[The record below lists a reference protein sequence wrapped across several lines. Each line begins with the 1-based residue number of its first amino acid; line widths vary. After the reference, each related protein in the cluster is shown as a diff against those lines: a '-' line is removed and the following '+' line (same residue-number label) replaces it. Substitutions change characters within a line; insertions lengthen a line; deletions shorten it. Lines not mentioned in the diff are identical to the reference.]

1 MSSQISAF
9 NLANLKIIP
18 YKEMRTVEKTQE
30 DVILTVKDLMGKLSV
45 DKANQP
51 VVEVLSH
58 FPEETPFVR
67 LFWYKDTV
75 QISIPQVY
83 KDEEEGISLYDVG
96 AIPSPIKIP
105 IKWLKYSLDW
115 NRNQD
120 PKQTIITG
128 TQVFAINLN
137 SENSSEMKVL
147 ICPVGLSKEYIKYI
161 RDEQNKITDE
171 DIPKGKGLVDGKYLN
186 YYPRPLLP
194 MALVEVNETYDVKE
208 VIFEEDPRY
217 STPRYLVVKLNQD
230 QEISEHEILANYYIR
245 QHYHD
250 FKNAPFVIRSK
261 EKKGEGYSVK
271 VGLRSL
277 AMAS

>member
-18 YKEMRTVEKTQE
+18 YKEMRTVETTHE
-30 DVILTVKDLMGKLSV
+30 DVILTVKDLIGKLSA
-45 DKANQP
+45 DEANQP
-51 VVEVLSH
+51 VVDVLSH

-75 QISIPQVY
+75 QMSIPQVY

-115 NRNQD
+115 NRTQD

-137 SENSSEMKVL
+137 SENTSEMKVL

-161 RDEQNKITDE
+161 REQQNQITDE
-171 DIPKGKGLVDGKYLN
+171 EIPKGKGLVDGKYLN

-194 MALVEVNETYDVKE
+194 MALVEVNETY
-208 VIFEEDPRY
+208 
-217 STPRYLVVKLNQD
+217 
-230 QEISEHEILANYYIR
+230 
-245 QHYHD
+245 
-250 FKNAPFVIRSK
+250 
-261 EKKGEGYSVK
+261 
-271 VGLRSL
+271 
-277 AMAS
+277 